1 MASACEHADPDR
13 RARVRINM
21 AMIETVL
28 IIVAAF
34 WLGNRWATNFH
45 QRIFRE
51 ILRELGVT
59 DQQLQELMRRQQRQL
74 AGLSPEEST
83 ADLTVVEVRLEQE
96 GNQIYAYRK
105 DDSTFLGQGR
115 DRDSLIERLNQNL
128 TPCRVTVA
136 QEDGADLLQKNN
148 T

>member
-1 MASACEHADPDR
+1 
-13 RARVRINM
+13 
-21 AMIETVL
+21 MIETVL

-59 DQQLQELMRRQQRQL
+59 DRQLQELMHRQQRQL
-74 AGLSPEEST
+74 AGLTPEEST
-83 ADLTVVEVRLEQE
+83 ADLTVVEVRLELM
-96 GNQIYAYRK
+96 GDVIYAYRK
-105 DDSTFLGQGR
+105 SDHQFLGQGR

-128 TPCRVTVA
+128 TPCRVVIDL
-136 QEDGADLLQKNN
+136 EDGADLLQKNN